1 MRSPLSRGAAD
12 PFHPIR
18 QRRGGDVN
26 NHTDICR
33 MEGGGT
39 NKNRKDFL
47 PPLHYPEFN
56 MVISFLLRIY
66 FTFSLFPACSSPY
79 SLPVT
84 LPWWALSE
92 CSTIA
97 FSHSESLIKLQ
108 SPPPSVP
115 QNYMAK
121 GKGHL
126 FFTKC
131 LSHSFTWQQS
141 SMSFPTVK
149 CQIWKPSIRLMFRV
163 RLWAT
168 FKPRS
173 ILQSNKS
180 TSNLGDGKLDWQWNH
195 KFFPMSFVKSTSTM
209 NVYGFA
215 WNGSECCQLGIQTF
229 YVCCYLAAL
238 LSIWSLVIHLGFRL
252 YPPRVLSEP
261 KDCNGKMLRL
271 WKVRCCPFISTYLAW
286 G

>member
-1 MRSPLSRGAAD
+1 
-12 PFHPIR
+12 
-18 QRRGGDVN
+18 
-26 NHTDICR
+26 
-33 MEGGGT
+33 
-39 NKNRKDFL
+39 
-47 PPLHYPEFN
+47 
-56 MVISFLLRIY
+56 
-66 FTFSLFPACSSPY
+66 
-79 SLPVT
+79 
-84 LPWWALSE
+84 
-92 CSTIA
+92 
-97 FSHSESLIKLQ
+97 
-108 SPPPSVP
+108 
-115 QNYMAK
+115 MAK

-252 YPPRVLSEP
+252 CPPRVLSEP

-271 WKVRCCPFISTYLAW
+271 YLKGKMLSFHIYVFSMRLKQA
-286 G
+286 